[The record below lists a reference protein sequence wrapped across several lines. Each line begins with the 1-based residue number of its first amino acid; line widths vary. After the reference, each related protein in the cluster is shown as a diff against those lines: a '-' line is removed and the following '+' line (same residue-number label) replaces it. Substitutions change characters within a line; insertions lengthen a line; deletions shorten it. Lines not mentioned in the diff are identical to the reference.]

1 MSKVITVATTIVAM
15 FCASA
20 SYGQAQNAGYS
31 PQQDA
36 VFQQSQYQSSFNPRL
51 GSPAPGTGKMLVACR
66 AEVPSNNTTYFS
78 ATSEAPSV
86 SNARKEFR
94 ELVATQYGAVSQVQ
108 CVGKF
113 NPAVVQDTV
122 QQWQDKARATNN
134 AIVNTDWQPTAASD
148 QGSHSDN
155 GRMAR
160 AGARVACGNGVV
172 NSSAPC
178 SSLHEV
184 LTPSS
189 NTAAGNPGELSNPG
203 QFSFQR

>member
-1 MSKVITVATTIVAM
+1 MSKVRTLAVAVVLM
-15 FCASA
+15 LCASV
-20 SYGQAQNAGYS
+20 SYAQAQNAGYS

-36 VFQQSQYQSSFNPRL
+36 VFQQGQYQSNFDPRL
-51 GSPAPGTGKMLVACR
+51 GRSPAPRKMLVACR